1 MNPQGWMIAYLA
13 DSEADAYIV
22 AGRLESEG
30 IESWVYHETF
40 SRVTGIGV
48 GAMAAPKV
56 LVKPEDY
63 ERAVAILNDDP
74 EMLVD
79 DNSRIIF
86 GDDEPLDE

>member
-1 MNPQGWMIAYLA
+1 MNSHEWMIAYLA
-13 DSEADAYIV
+13 DNEADAHIV
-22 AGRLESEG
+22 AGRLQSEG

-56 LVKPEDY
+56 LVRPADY
-63 ERAVAILNDDP
+63 ERAQAILNNDP

-86 GDDEPLDE
+86 GDDEALDE